1 MRLATLKKNALA
13 LERHAN
19 ETVPFENLLDN
30 KDDGAKDAVVH
41 RVADILIYLYVCVCE
56 EGEMCRKT
64 SKRGS
69 HLKRKKK
76 ENRGGGCHFG
86 KKRLFWRINT
96 QEKDEELCDFED
108 DFERERAK
116 STRE

>member
-1 MRLATLKKNALA
+1 M
-13 LERHAN
+13 
-19 ETVPFENLLDN
+19 
-30 KDDGAKDAVVH
+30 VH

-76 ENRGGGCHFG
+76 KKIEAGAATSEKNDYFG
-86 KKRLFWRINT
+86 
-96 QEKDEELCDFED
+96 
-108 DFERERAK
+108 A
-116 STRE
+116 